1 MNLMM
6 SLMINMALILMML
19 NHPLS
24 MGLILILQTLITAM
38 LIGYMM
44 NSFLFSYI
52 IIIIMLSGALV
63 LFIYMAS
70 IASNEKFNL
79 SIKNLLLSAIMLSVS
94 LLWFF
99 LYNKMTFSNNMIYIE
114 ELSLIKLFNTNTAKI
129 TLLMIIYL
137 LLAMIAVSNIVKTNN
152 GPLRM
157 SSNYE

>member
-24 MGLILILQTLITAM
+24 MGLILIMQTLITAM

>member
-6 SLMINMALILMML
+6 SLMISMALILMML

-70 IASNEKFNL
+70 IASNEKFKL
-79 SIKNLLLSAIMLSVS
+79 SIKNLLLSMSVFLMS
-94 LLWFF
+94 LMWLF
-99 LYNKMTFSNNMIYIE
+99 LYNKMNLPNNMIYIE

-137 LLAMIAVSNIVKTNN
+137 LLAMIAVSNIAKTNN

-157 SSNYE
+157 KSKYE